1 MMLVSLL
8 FSIFAIVANA
18 STALPIELQT
28 FLSSPPKNFE
38 KTHKKPAKQLKKAEE
53 FIRQKKF
60 DPAKKE
66 LLALIPKS
74 EMAEHAYHELARL
87 YWTRSEFQKAADLTL
102 KFLFEYPYSPYRDA
116 MEEILADSDCGL
128 GINEAK
134 KKLGSAKTTLF
145 RCLSRTPW
153 KKWGDREE
161 QVTAL
166 YRLLKEKKDPLF
178 GAFVGEALQALP
190 SNSSLRTQIQKEVP
204 DKEWKAFSE
213 IARYRTNSSPAPGVK
228 AIQPDQDLFELGM
241 DFVLKKDWS
250 QAREIFKK
258 LPQEF
263 PTSEHIERAEYWI
276 ARTEEELGNKE
287 EAQKRYENIFQT
299 NILSYYGLQS
309 AIKLKK
315 DLSIYLTPSEVKI
328 NSFQGNLLPKQM
340 QSIWRLRAFLEEGMI
355 DYARVEAQSLF
366 QYRPGGFTVG
376 QEDPNNALLMA
387 LLYQSAGYSL
397 AAFSHAFAAVSL
409 DPNLLN
415 SFSLEIFFPAT
426 YQKEFEQAAEE
437 FGVHPLLL
445 SSITKQESAFLP
457 KVVSRANAMGLMQLL
472 VPTAKEVNPKADQ
485 DLLFEPGE
493 NIKMGAAYFRKL
505 LDRFQGNIGLALAGY
520 NAGPSRASQWQKR
533 MQESPAM
540 QEKFDMD
547 IFIDTIPFTETRKYV
562 GNILRNYAWYKV
574 LQKDDMISSIE
585 ELASQWQKPVKK
597 TEILSPQAL

>member
-1 MMLVSLL
+1 MMFGTFLL
-8 FSIFAIVANA
+8 SIFVFAA
-18 STALPIELQT
+18 SASSGLPTELQT
-28 FLSSPPKNFE
+28 FLSAPPKNFD

-53 FIRQKKF
+53 LIRQKKF
-60 DPAKKE
+60 DAAKKE

-74 EMAEHAYHELARL
+74 EMAEHAFHELASL
-87 YWTRSEFQKAADLTL
+87 YEKQSEFLKASELAQ
-102 KFLFEYPYSPYRDA
+102 KFLFEYPYSPYRDE
-116 MEEILADSDCGL
+116 MEEILANSDCGL
-128 GINEAK
+128 GLSEAK
-134 KKLGSAKTTLF
+134 KKASAARNTLF

-153 KKWGDREE
+153 KKWSDRED

-166 YRLLKEKKDPLF
+166 YKLLKEKKDPLF
-178 GAFVGEALQALP
+178 GSFVGEALQALP
-190 SNSSLRTQIQKEVP
+190 NNSNTRNLIQREVP
-204 DKEWKAFSE
+204 EKDLRAFSE
-213 IARYRTNSSPAPGVK
+213 VARYRTNSSPAAGVK
-228 AIQPDQDLFELGM
+228 AIQPDQDLFDLGM
-241 DFVLKKDWS
+241 DFVLKKEWA
-250 QAREIFKK
+250 QAKEIFKK
-258 LPQEF
+258 FPQEF
-263 PTSEHIERAEYWI
+263 PTSEHLERAEYWI

-287 EAQKRYENIFQT
+287 EAQKLYENIFQT
-299 NILSYYGLQS
+299 NVLSYYGLQS

-315 DLSIYLTPSEVKI
+315 DLSVYLIPSEIKL
-328 NSFQGNLLPKQM
+328 NSFQGNLLPRQL
-340 QSIWRLRAFLEEGMI
+340 QSLWRLRAFLEEGMI
-355 DYARVEAQSLF
+355 DFARIEAQSLF

-415 SFSLEIFFPAT
+415 AFSLEIFFPAT
-426 YQKEFEQAAEE
+426 YQKEFDLAAEDS
-437 FGVHPLLL
+437 GVHPLLL

-457 KVVSRANAMGLMQLL
+457 KVVSRANALGLMQLL
-472 VPTAKEVNPKADQ
+472 VPTAKEVNPKADR

-493 NIKMGAAYFRKL
+493 NIKMGATYIRKL

-533 MQESPAM
+533 MMESPAM

-597 TEILSPQAL
+597 QEILSPQAL